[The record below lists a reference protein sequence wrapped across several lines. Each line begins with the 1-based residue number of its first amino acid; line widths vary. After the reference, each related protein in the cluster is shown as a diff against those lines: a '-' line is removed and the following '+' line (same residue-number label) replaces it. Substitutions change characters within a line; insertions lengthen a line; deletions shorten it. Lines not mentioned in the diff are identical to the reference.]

1 MFHDDSDENKVMSEA
16 RRPRQKRAFQD
27 HMNTVMLLV
36 VGFIIAFML
45 MLAFVRISVNADV
58 DLLEVTYQT
67 VLLYCCTVTV
77 HIILRAYARRKGR
90 ETQKW
95 KDAKAEVEKNGRK
108 IVELDLVKKTS
119 EYCRAWEAFDVNSL
133 RERILK
139 EVGLS
144 LNDFNTGFKKYSIAE
159 IAEKFPEL
167 TREQLRALKRAKRV
181 KQLHYDENYLSAK
194 QRISMRRRSP
204 SGGIKA
210 NTAVKIQTIE
220 LLLTCGITS
229 MFLVHMSADLILHF
243 SYATIVI
250 CVVKLLMLVI
260 FGAFGIHG
268 GYKFAAVREV
278 AEMEDRADEQRRFF
292 RWCGAQN
299 YEDIH
304 QNQASENE
312 EAEE

>member
-1 MFHDDSDENKVMSEA
+1 MIEEENKVETMSEA
-16 RRPRQKRAFQD
+16 RRPRQKRAFQE
-27 HMNTVMLLV
+27 HLNTVMLLV
-36 VGFIIAFML
+36 VAFIIAFML
-45 MLAFVRISVNADV
+45 MVAFVRISVNADV

-67 VLLYCCTVTV
+67 VLLYFCTVTV

-95 KDAKAEVEKNGRK
+95 KDAKAEVERNGRK

-119 EYCRAWEAFDVNSL
+119 EYCRAWEEHDVNSL

-144 LNDFNTGFKKYSIAE
+144 LSDFNSFYNKHSIEE

-167 TREQLRALKRAKRV
+167 TKEQLRAVRHAKRV
-181 KQLHYDENYLSAK
+181 KRLKYDENYLSAK

-210 NTAVKIQTIE
+210 NMAVKIQTVE
-220 LLLTCGITS
+220 LLLICGITS
-229 MFLVHMSADLILHF
+229 LFLVHMSADLILHF
-243 SYATIVI
+243 SYSTVII
-250 CVVKLLMLVI
+250 CVVKLLTLVI
-260 FGAFGIHG
+260 FGAFGMHG
-268 GYKFAAVREV
+268 GYKFSSVREV

-292 RWCGAQN
+292 RWCGEQN
-299 YEDIH
+299 TEEFD
-304 QNQASENE
+304 QNQACVNE

>member
-1 MFHDDSDENKVMSEA
+1 MFDEEETPNAMSEA
-16 RRPRQKRAFQD
+16 RRPRQKRAFQE
-27 HMNTVMLLV
+27 HLNTVMLFV

-45 MLAFVRISVNADV
+45 MVAFVRISVNAEV

-67 VLLYCCTVTV
+67 VLLYFCTVTV

-90 ETQKW
+90 ETKKW
-95 KDAKAEVEKNGRK
+95 TDAKEEVERNGRR
-108 IVELDLVKKTS
+108 IVEFDLVKKTS
-119 EYCRAWEAFDVNSL
+119 EYCRAWEEYDVNSL

-144 LNDFNTGFKKYSIAE
+144 LSDFNTYFNKYSLKE
-159 IAEKFPEL
+159 IAEKFPNI
-167 TREQLRALKRAKRV
+167 TKEQMRAVKHAKRV
-181 KQLHYDENYLSAK
+181 KRLHYDENYLSAK
-194 QRISMRRRSP
+194 ERISMRRRSP

-210 NTAVKIQTIE
+210 NTAVKIQTVE
-220 LLLTCGITS
+220 LLFICGITS

-243 SYATIVI
+243 SYATVVI

-260 FGAFGIHG
+260 FGAFGMHG
-268 GYKFAAVREV
+268 GYKFSSVREV

-292 RWCGAQN
+292 RWCGEQ
-299 YEDIH
+299 EDKKS
-304 QNQASENE
+304 QSQSKKNE

>member
-1 MFHDDSDENKVMSEA
+1 MIEEENKVETMSEA
-16 RRPRQKRAFQD
+16 RRPRQKRAFQE
-27 HMNTVMLLV
+27 HLNTVMLLV

-45 MLAFVRISVNADV
+45 MVAFVHINVNAKV

-67 VLLYCCTVTV
+67 ALLYFCTVTV

-119 EYCRAWEAFDVNSL
+119 EYCRAWEDFDVNSL

-144 LNDFNTGFKKYSIAE
+144 LRDFNAYFNKYSLKE
-159 IAEKFPEL
+159 IKKNFQDL
-167 TREQLRALKRAKRV
+167 TKGQLRALKRAKRV
-181 KQLHYDENYLSAK
+181 KRLHYDENYLSAK
-194 QRISMRRRSP
+194 QRIATHRRSP
-204 SGGIKA
+204 SGGIKS
-210 NTAVKIQTIE
+210 NTAVKIQTAE
-220 LLLTCGITS
+220 LLLTCGVTS
-229 MFLVHMSADLILHF
+229 IFLVHMSADLILHF
-243 SYATIVI
+243 SYATVVI
-250 CVVKLLMLVI
+250 CVVKLLMLAI
-260 FGAFGIHG
+260 FGAFGMYG
-268 GYKFAAVREV
+268 GYKFSSVREV

-292 RWCGAQN
+292 RWCGEQN
-299 YEDIH
+299 TEESV
-304 QNQASENE
+304 QNQAQENE